1 MPDEYSYNDFM
12 QMQQQAIDR
21 VREMQKKASPNDKPK
36 PEPMHHVFAAPMENK
51 PKPAVAVLSKPS
63 PQPKKPPQF
72 PPFEPQK
79 KKPEHKPRQNKKQSP
94 LSFLSNMDSD
104 MSLIL
109 PLLLLLGKEG
119 ADNILLLALLYI
131 IS

>member
-1 MPDEYSYNDFM
+1 MPDEYSYNDFVK
-12 QMQQQAIDR
+12 MQQQAIDR
-21 VREMQKKASPNDKPK
+21 VRQMQKKATD
-36 PEPMHHVFAAPMENK
+36 V
-51 PKPAVAVLSKPS
+51 
-63 PQPKKPPQF
+63 
-72 PPFEPQK
+72 EPQK
-79 KKPEHKPRQNKKQSP
+79 AAKSQPTETKQPKQNDTPRQNQNPKPQPPKQETKQQFKPPIQHEPTHNMQKKQSP
-94 LSFLSNMDSD
+94 FAFLSNMDSD